1 MTKFRQRLK
10 SGLIR
15 CGELLW
21 YSTKDFFIDDGLHW
35 AAAIAFYGVL
45 SIFPLML
52 AGVAIAAGFADPT
65 WATEKATNLLGNFM
79 PRGEQTIRNII
90 ETAVAKGT
98 RTSVLSVIVLLVAG
112 TRVFS
117 ALIRALNVAYDVD
130 EMYSALKRFALQL
143 AMLFSAGLLFA
154 AALLTDFAAILFKHA
169 LHSFPQGSD
178 LVVRVLG
185 WLLPAM
191 LLLGGFFC
199 LYRFVPRNRCNWKS
213 ALIGA
218 VTASALLSGAR
229 VVFVEY
235 LRHLDGYTEIYGW
248 LAIGIVLLVWAYIA
262 ALITLFCGELLS
274 HIQMMI
280 FEGLSGKEISNR
292 HRRRSPRKQQ
302 NPLGG

>member
-1 MTKFRQRLK
+1 MKLRQHLK
-10 SGLIR
+10 SWTVR

-52 AGVAIAAGFADPT
+52 AGVAIAACFVDPT

-79 PRGEQTIRNII
+79 PSGEQTIRDII

-130 EMYSALKRFALQL
+130 EKYSATKRLALQF
-143 AMLFSAGLLFA
+143 AMLFSSGLLFA
-154 AALLTDFAAILFKHA
+154 AALLTDFAALFFKHA
-169 LHSFPQGSD
+169 FHSFPEGRD
-178 LVVRVLG
+178 ALFRLLG
-185 WLLPAM
+185 WLLPTV
-191 LLLGGFFC
+191 LLVGGFFC

-229 VVFVEY
+229 AIFAIY
-235 LRHLDGYTEIYGW
+235 LRNLAGYSEIYGW
-248 LAIGIVLLVWAYIA
+248 LAIGVVLLVWAYIA

-274 HIQMMI
+274 HTQMMI
-280 FEGLSGKEISNR
+280 FEGLSGKEISKR
-292 HRRRSPRKQQ
+292 HSIRSPRTPQH
-302 NPLGG
+302 PLGD